1 MVLNSK
7 YQDLLKKLQQYEQD
21 HQDSNDCWDEND
33 DCYSDKSAAMYLI
46 SQQRAREALIEELQ
60 IKNAEMK
67 KMLDDA
73 LCKSTENSHNNEKT
87 TRKLQNEIELLRS
100 SLDIAAQKIQQL
112 EELRHVQKCK
122 DRSNDTIDASLY
134 HMQDQP
140 EADELTAKI
149 IEMHTRNDQLTS
161 AKHAVEAKLHN
172 ALMDLQGLR
181 QQLAQFQYDQ
191 QEYISL
197 KEAYQRQ
204 FKHIEELTSSLEDHR
219 NTLSHLRACGIA
231 WSPRHSPATSEYGNC
246 YNAERHGGSID
257 TSTPNKP
264 AALNNSLQ
272 MDLCMTT
279 PKQSLLYELENE
291 WLKRLQK
298 PDLSES
304 QPDHG
309 SSLSY
314 TDIESHSSC
323 ENDDRSNA
331 SHTSS
336 IDRLK
341 QEACLTEHNIASLYN
356 ASSEYALEMI
366 LSCAAFNETMIQHM
380 PIATSMAQK
389 DSEDSSIRGDNSV
402 YSTYNLYPHVPPD
415 FLVSFD
421 CQFSNPGAMGNRDLG
436 SPLSK
441 QHSCTFLGLFCWVV
455 QCAFSILWRWCRFSL
470 VLLTAILINL
480 WHGPDAVLE
489 K

>member
-1 MVLNSK
+1 MALNSK
-7 YQDLLKKLQQYEQD
+7 YQGLLKKLQQYEQD
-21 HQDSNDCWDEND
+21 HQDNNGCLDEND

-60 IKNAEMK
+60 NKNAEMK

-73 LCKSTENSHNNEKT
+73 LYKSTENSHNNEKT

-100 SLDIAAQKIQQL
+100 SLDIAAEKIQQL
-112 EELRHVQKCK
+112 EESRHVQKRK
-122 DRSNDTIDASLY
+122 DRSNDSVDAPLC
-134 HMQDQP
+134 HMQGQP
-140 EADELTAKI
+140 ETGDLTAKI
-149 IEMHTRNDQLTS
+149 IEMHTRNDQLTT
-161 AKHAVEAKLHN
+161 AKHAVEAKLNN
-172 ALMDLQGLR
+172 ALMDLQDLR

-204 FKHIEELTSSLEDHR
+204 FKHIEELTISLEDHR
-219 NTLSHLRACGIA
+219 NTLSNLRACGIA

-246 YNAERHGGSID
+246 YIADGHGRSTD
-257 TSTPNKP
+257 TSTTNKP
-264 AALNNSLQ
+264 PALNNSLQ

-341 QEACLTEHNIASLYN
+341 QEACLTEHNLASLYN
-356 ASSEYALEMI
+356 ASSEYALEVI
-366 LSCAAFNETMIQHM
+366 LSCAAFNERMIQHM
-380 PIATSMAQK
+380 PIATSINQK
-389 DSEDSSIRGDNSV
+389 DSAGSSIRGDSSA
-402 YSTYNLYPHVPPD
+402 YSTYNLYPHIPTD

-421 CQFSNPGAMGNRDLG
+421 CQCSNRGAMGSRDVG
-436 SPLSK
+436 SPLSN
-441 QHSCTFLGLFCWVV
+441 QHSCTFFGLFCGVIR
-455 QCAFSILWRWCRFSL
+455 CAFGILWRWCRFSL